1 MFLEILGFY
10 LQGLLS
16 GLVFAIVAAIL
27 WTLWRVFRHL
37 DKTAKERQAFLY
49 DLVTII
55 LMTVPV
61 LSTMFHT
68 SFVWSAVMTENP
80 GSPLQNTVP
89 SVLPTS
95 RASEP
100 AELTT

>member
-61 LSTMFHT
+61 LSFAFLAIILM
-68 SFVWSAVMTENP
+68 
-80 GSPLQNTVP
+80 L
-89 SVLPTS
+89 
-95 RASEP
+95 RA
-100 AELTT
+100 

>member
-37 DKTAKERQAFLY
+37 DKTAKKRQAFFY

-55 LMTVPV
+55 LMSVSV
-61 LSTMFHT
+61 LSFAYMVI
-68 SFVWSAVMTENP
+68 SF
-80 GSPLQNTVP
+80 L
-89 SVLPTS
+89 L
-95 RASEP
+95 RA
-100 AELTT
+100 

>member
-37 DKTAKERQAFLY
+37 DKTAKKRQAFLY

-61 LSTMFHT
+61 LSFAFIAIILM
-68 SFVWSAVMTENP
+68 
-80 GSPLQNTVP
+80 L
-89 SVLPTS
+89 
-95 RASEP
+95 RA
-100 AELTT
+100 

>member
-27 WTLWRVFRHL
+27 WTLWHVFRHL

-61 LSTMFHT
+61 LSFAFM
-68 SFVWSAVMTENP
+68 AIILM
-80 GSPLQNTVP
+80 L
-89 SVLPTS
+89 
-95 RASEP
+95 RA
-100 AELTT
+100 

>member
-27 WTLWRVFRHL
+27 WTLWRVFRQL

-61 LSTMFHT
+61 LSFAFM
-68 SFVWSAVMTENP
+68 AIILM
-80 GSPLQNTVP
+80 L
-89 SVLPTS
+89 
-95 RASEP
+95 RA
-100 AELTT
+100 

>member
-37 DKTAKERQAFLY
+37 VKTAKERQACLY

-55 LMTVPV
+55 LMKRIQLRRV
-61 LSTMFHT
+61 
-68 SFVWSAVMTENP
+68 
-80 GSPLQNTVP
+80 
-89 SVLPTS
+89 
-95 RASEP
+95 
-100 AELTT
+100 

>member
-27 WTLWRVFRHL
+27 WTLWRVFCHF

-61 LSTMFHT
+61 LSFAFM
-68 SFVWSAVMTENP
+68 AIILM
-80 GSPLQNTVP
+80 L
-89 SVLPTS
+89 
-95 RASEP
+95 RA
-100 AELTT
+100 

>member
-37 DKTAKERQAFLY
+37 DKTAKERQSFLY

-61 LSTMFHT
+61 LSFAFM
-68 SFVWSAVMTENP
+68 AIILM
-80 GSPLQNTVP
+80 L
-89 SVLPTS
+89 
-95 RASEP
+95 RA
-100 AELTT
+100 